1 MKGLKQM
8 TIKILA
14 FVFVVLIII
23 VTRNCYSRNT
33 ELTGK
38 KNIHKNN
45 INDDIKHC
53 FKIYADGIENKMDAE
68 RVEHYFNDNDGI
80 FVKCDYSK
88 GILALIAKR
97 DIEESE
103 IEAIAELADIKVTKI
118 EEK

>member
-1 MKGLKQM
+1 M

-38 KNIHKNN
+38 KNIRKNNN
-45 INDDIKHC
+45 INNDIKHR
-53 FKIYADGIENKMDAE
+53 FKIYADGIENKIDAE

-88 GILALIAKR
+88 GVLALIAKR
-97 DIEESE
+97 DIEGSE
-103 IEAIAELADIKVTKI
+103 IEAIAELADIKITKI